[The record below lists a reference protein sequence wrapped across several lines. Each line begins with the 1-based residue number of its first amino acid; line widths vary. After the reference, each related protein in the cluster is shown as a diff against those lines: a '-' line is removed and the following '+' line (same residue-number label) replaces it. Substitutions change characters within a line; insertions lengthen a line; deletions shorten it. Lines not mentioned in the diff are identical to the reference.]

1 MPRELKI
8 KKVYLKQ
15 NNYLDYVFNIHDTK
29 NRLVGKLLREVSE
42 TQKNIVVSSTWNSL
56 CQDLFKSLVIQQFNS
71 ETLELLSTAKSI
83 LMIEKNGLSYFNK
96 DNISETIFGETIGEN
111 IERDRINKEL
121 QDKLV
126 KYKEIYDEE
135 DEEKLIEM
143 IRTNHFTNREKLL
156 IDNNELFDKI
166 MDKYGLN
173 HTENDKMISKKVEFQ
188 TDMNK
193 YIRELYKPNVFLYTP
208 SIKTGI
214 SFNDTLE
221 DIRNNTCYFDKQ
233 YSFGLCGSVC
243 VREYIQMIF
252 RIRNLNDKCIE
263 MCLGGKYKTFYS
275 QKTKEIV
282 YDFMKYEVGLYNKNK
297 KQPKN
302 SIVCNLNELEV
313 NDSEYLSFRSIN
325 QAEYYNS
332 TITFNQ
338 LFFDFMLNKHNFV
351 LNENIVFLNDT
362 ENYDEELEIMK
373 MSNLTRKEKELLL
386 FTKTNIFDY
395 SYNEYDSIKELLKN
409 EERLTNLQFRKY
421 KKYCQLTMFKRYL
434 PIIMYYFLKD
444 TRKDI
449 IKTLLEDIE
458 MCKECDTKIEPH
470 KQDLYDILT
479 NENIINEMFE
489 YKDIWN
495 RLIDNNEHY
504 DKYNKSVY
512 QSKYSY
518 MKKVLSEEEI
528 DIDIEIE
535 DLDNDEETYNNE
547 TLKQNNI
554 SIIQTI
560 LKFLKIDNLD
570 NEYTYINES
579 NYKKYKYVGL
589 RNELLTN
596 SIVIEDTEYS
606 IVEYIENLVIP
617 KLDKEIIKSIKI
629 EVGNHLNIDNN
640 KDYQTIMKIIKYFL
654 NLINLK
660 IEYSQTNHNYKTC
673 LITIKQDKDKSYV
686 LTDSNKE
693 IFKSVNI
700 TPKTEQHTILYYH
713 DLDEDIVKYE
723 DNCKVIYT
731 KHIEAVKSK
740 NNKPNGNYIYDGD
753 LYVKE
758 EIQTFT
764 PTTTRYKLNLLK
776 TPCNHMFRNND
787 LSQKDNYKFSVDK
800 EIEYEKDNQYRYVRK
815 KTQPIIV
822 KNSQLDM
829 LKNNN
834 SLKDF
839 ECEVS
844 NMENFKHIQI
854 EELLCKINKHI
865 PTTDKRSDII
875 WNELNKLVKK
885 YKLNVNMDN
894 EMNEYLMET
903 LE

>member
-1 MPRELKI
+1 MPRQLKV

-15 NNYLDYVFNIHDTK
+15 NNYLGYVFNIHDTK
-29 NRLVGKLLREVSE
+29 NRLVGKLLRESSE
-42 TQKNIVVSSTWNSL
+42 TTKNIVVSSTWNSL

-71 ETLELLSTAKSI
+71 ETLELLPNARSI

-96 DNISETIFGETIGEN
+96 DNISQTIFGETIGEN
-111 IERDRINKEL
+111 IERDRIEAELKE
-121 QDKLV
+121 KLE
-126 KYKEIYDEE
+126 KYKELYDEE
-135 DEEKLIEM
+135 TEEKLIEM
-143 IRTNHFTNREKLL
+143 IRTNHFTDREKSVL
-156 IDNNELFDKI
+156 DNNELFDKI
-166 MDKYGLN
+166 MDKYSLK
-173 HTENDKMISKKVEFQ
+173 HTENDIMINKKIEFQ
-188 TDMNK
+188 TDMND
-193 YIRELYKPNVFLYTP
+193 YIRNVYKPNTFLYTP

-214 SFNDTLE
+214 SFNDKLE
-221 DIRNNTCYFDKQ
+221 DIMNNNCYFDKQ

-252 RIRNLNDKCIE
+252 RVRNLNDKTIE

-282 YDFMKYEVGLYNKNK
+282 YDYMKYEVGLYNKNK

-313 NDSEYLSFRSIN
+313 NDSEYLDFRSIN

-338 LFFDFMLNKHNFV
+338 LFFDFMINKHSFV
-351 LNENIVFLNDT
+351 LNRNIVFINDIEEYT
-362 ENYDEELEIMK
+362 EELDIMK
-373 MSNLTRKEKELLL
+373 LSNLTRKQKELLL

-395 SYNEYDSIKELLKN
+395 TYKQYEEIRELLKN
-409 EERLTNLQFRKY
+409 EERLTNQQFRKY
-421 KKYCQLTMFKRYL
+421 KKYCQLTLYKRYL

-444 TRKDI
+444 TKHDI
-449 IKTLLEDIE
+449 IKTIKDDIE
-458 MCKECDTKIEPH
+458 CCEECNTKLEKH

-479 NENIINEMFE
+479 NDKINNECLE
-489 YKDIWN
+489 YKDIWI
-495 RLIDNNEHY
+495 RLIDKTEHY
-504 DKYNKSVY
+504 DTYNKSVY

-518 MKKVLSEEEI
+518 MNKVLNVEEEE
-528 DIDIEIE
+528 DIEIE
-535 DLDNDEETYNNE
+535 SEEENIDEETYNNE

-554 SIIQTI
+554 NIIQTF

-596 SIVIEDTEYS
+596 TIIIEDTEYS
-606 IVEYIENLVIP
+606 IVEYVENLVIP

-629 EVGNHLNIDNN
+629 EAGSHLNIDNN
-640 KDYQTIMKIIKYFL
+640 KDYQTIMKIIKHFL
-654 NLINLK
+654 NLVNMK

-673 LITIKQDKDKSYV
+673 LITIKQDKEKSYV

-693 IFKSVNI
+693 IFKSVNN

-713 DLDEDIVKYE
+713 DLEEDIVKYE
-723 DNCKVIYT
+723 DNCRIIYT
-731 KHIEAVKSK
+731 KHIETIKSR
-740 NNKPNGNYIYDGD
+740 NNKPSGKYMYDGD

-758 EIQTFT
+758 EIQTYTPAKETFKLNVNTT
-764 PTTTRYKLNLLK
+764 PTTNILRQNTKWV
-776 TPCNHMFRNND
+776 FRVD
-787 LSQKDNYKFSVDK
+787 KDTEYSKDN
-800 EIEYEKDNQYRYVRK
+800 EKQFRYVRK

-829 LKNNN
+829 LKNSNT
-834 SLKDF
+834 LKEF

-844 NMENFKHIQI
+844 TRDNFKNIQI
-854 EELLCKINKHI
+854 EEILCKINKHI
-865 PTTDKRSDII
+865 PTTDSRSNII
-875 WNELNKLVKK
+875 WNELNMLVKK
-885 YKLNVNMDN
+885 HNINV
-894 EMNEYLMET
+894 EMNNELKEYLMES